1 MIFEFALEIEILYMN
16 TSKYFI
22 QALLVVI
29 FSTLSFMVFKEI
41 LPKKIFPDS
50 SATSK
55 NRVVDSLLLEAIA
68 KDGSVKEKD
77 TLSNKIIDYKVVDG
91 IQFPDETFEEYKGN
105 QYLVAFFEKLFQ
117 LETTKQGNV
126 RIAYFGDSMT
136 DGDLIV
142 KDFRTYLQERFGGRG
157 VGFVNITSESA
168 SSRSS
173 ITHEFSG
180 NWKAQSFLKVKTPS
194 RAFGVNGHVF
204 FANDTSN
211 VTWVKFKATQT
222 KFATELPKPT
232 LFYGS
237 AKNYSGR
244 VYCGVAD
251 TIGRKLMPINIL
263 NTLLLSEGSP
273 KNLKVNFSKADSIP
287 FYGIN
292 FDDGKGVHVDNFSN
306 RGNSG
311 LPLGTFNKATMN
323 AFHAKLDYDLIVLQ
337 YGANILNYG
346 TLDYSWYERRMT
358 KVVEHLKA
366 CFPGV
371 AILIIS
377 TADKSSKYDLEMKT
391 DAAVIPLSTAQKR
404 YAIKSESSFVNLF
417 TLMGGDGS
425 MVKWV
430 ESVPS
435 KANKDYTHFNHRGA
449 KEVANIV
456 FNQLHQGYEA
466 YKKLRSKRKTS
477 LSNQINSPDLRKNSI
492 DEE

>member
-1 MIFEFALEIEILYMN
+1 MN

-263 NTLLLSEGSP
+263 NTLPLSEGSL

-417 TLMGGDGS
+417 MLMGGDGS

-477 LSNQINSPDLRKNSI
+477 LSNQINSPNLRKNSI

>member
-1 MIFEFALEIEILYMN
+1 MN

-22 QALLVVI
+22 QALLVVV
-29 FSTLSFMVFKEI
+29 FSTLFFIVFKEF

-50 SATSK
+50 SASSK

-68 KDGSVKEKD
+68 KDGSIKEKD
-77 TLSNKIIDYKVVDG
+77 TLSDKIIDYKLVDG
-91 IQFPDETFEEYKGN
+91 IQFPNETFEEYKGN
-105 QYLVAFFEKLFQ
+105 QYLVTFFEKLYQ

-142 KDFRTYLQERFGGRG
+142 KDFRTYLQERFGGKG

-180 NWKAQSFLKVKTPS
+180 NWNAQSFLKVKSPS

-211 VTWVKFKATQT
+211 IAWVKFKASQT
-222 KFATELPKPT
+222 KFASELPRPT

-237 AKNYSGR
+237 AKNFSGR
-244 VYCGVAD
+244 VFCAVGD
-251 TIGRKLMPINIL
+251 TIGKKLTPSTIL
-263 NTLLLSEGSP
+263 NTLTLSEGNL

-323 AFHAKLDYDLIVLQ
+323 AFHAKLDYDLIILQ

-346 TLDYSWYERRMT
+346 SLDYSWYERRMT
-358 KVVEHLKA
+358 KIVAHLKA

-371 AILIIS
+371 SILIIS

-391 DAAVIPLSTAQKR
+391 DAAVIPLNTAQKR
-404 YAIKSESSFVNLF
+404 YAIKSESSFVNLYI
-417 TLMGGDGS
+417 LMGGDGS

-430 ESVPS
+430 EAVPS

-449 KEVANIV
+449 KEVGNIIFTQV
-456 FNQLHQGYEA
+456 NQGYEM
-466 YKKLRSKRKTS
+466 YKKLRKKRKTT
-477 LSNQINSPDLRKNSI
+477 LSDHKDPTDLLKDSI
-492 DEE
+492 HEE

>member
-1 MIFEFALEIEILYMN
+1 MN

-22 QALLVVI
+22 QALLVVV
-29 FSTLSFMVFKEI
+29 FSTLFFIVFKEF
-41 LPKKIFPDS
+41 LPKKIFQDS
-50 SATSK
+50 SASSK

-68 KDGSVKEKD
+68 KDGSIKEKD
-77 TLSNKIIDYKVVDG
+77 TLSDKIIDYKLVDG
-91 IQFPDETFEEYKGN
+91 IQFPNETFEEYKGN
-105 QYLVAFFEKLFQ
+105 QYLVTFFEKLYQ

-142 KDFRTYLQERFGGRG
+142 KDFRTYLQERFGGKG

-180 NWKAQSFLKVKTPS
+180 NWNAQSFLKVKSPS

-211 VTWVKFKATQT
+211 IAWVKFKASQT
-222 KFATELPKPT
+222 KFASELPRPT

-237 AKNYSGR
+237 AKNFSGR
-244 VYCGVAD
+244 VFCAVGD
-251 TIGRKLMPINIL
+251 TIGKKLTPSTIL
-263 NTLLLSEGSP
+263 NTLTLSEGNL

-323 AFHAKLDYDLIVLQ
+323 AFHAKLDYDLIILQ

-346 TLDYSWYERRMT
+346 SLDYSWYERRMT
-358 KVVEHLKA
+358 KIVAHLKA

-371 AILIIS
+371 SILIIS

-391 DAAVIPLSTAQKR
+391 DAAVIPLNTAQKR
-404 YAIKSESSFVNLF
+404 YAIKSESSFVNLYM
-417 TLMGGDGS
+417 LMGGDGS

-430 ESVPS
+430 EAVPS

-449 KEVANIV
+449 KEVGNIIFTQV
-456 FNQLHQGYEA
+456 NQGYEM
-466 YKKLRSKRKTS
+466 YKKLRKKRKKT
-477 LSNQINSPDLRKNSI
+477 LSDQKDPTDLLKDSI
-492 DEE
+492 HEE

>member
-1 MIFEFALEIEILYMN
+1 MN

-22 QALLVVI
+22 QALLVVVL
-29 FSTLSFMVFKEI
+29 STLSFIVFKEF

-50 SATSK
+50 SASSK

-68 KDGSVKEKD
+68 KDGSIKEKD
-77 TLSNKIIDYKVVDG
+77 TLSDKIIDYKVVDG

-105 QYLVAFFEKLFQ
+105 QYLVTFFEKLYQ

-142 KDFRTYLQERFGGRG
+142 KDFRTYLQERFGGKG

-173 ITHEFSG
+173 LTHEFSG
-180 NWKAQSFLKVKTPS
+180 NWNAQSFLKVKSPS

-211 VTWVKFKATQT
+211 IAWVKFKASQT
-222 KFATELPKPT
+222 KFANELPRPT

-244 VYCGVAD
+244 VFCAVGD
-251 TIGRKLMPINIL
+251 TIGKKLTPSAIL
-263 NTLLLSEGSP
+263 NTLTLSEVNL

-346 TLDYSWYERRMT
+346 SLDYSWYERRMT
-358 KVVEHLKA
+358 KIVAHLKA

-371 AILIIS
+371 SILIIS

-391 DAAVIPLSTAQKR
+391 DAAVIPLNTAQKR
-404 YAIKSESSFVNLF
+404 YAIKSESSFVNLYM
-417 TLMGGDGS
+417 LMGGDGS

-430 ESVPS
+430 EVVPS

-449 KEVANIV
+449 KEVGNII
-456 FNQLHQGYEA
+456 FTQLNQGYEM
-466 YKKLRSKRKTS
+466 YKKLRKKRKTT
-477 LSNQINSPDLRKNSI
+477 LSNLKDPTDLLKDSI
-492 DEE
+492 HEE

>member
-1 MIFEFALEIEILYMN
+1 MN

-22 QALLVVI
+22 QALLVVV
-29 FSTLSFMVFKEI
+29 FSTISFMVFKEF
-41 LPKKIFPDS
+41 LPKKIFPDV

-77 TLSNKIIDYKVVDG
+77 TLSDKIIDYKVVDG

-173 ITHEFSG
+173 LTHEFSG
-180 NWKAQSFLKVKTPS
+180 NWKAQSFLKVKNPS

-211 VTWVKFKATQT
+211 ITWVKFKATQT
-222 KFATELPKPT
+222 KFATELPRPT

-244 VYCGVAD
+244 VFCGAND
-251 TIGRKLMPINIL
+251 SIGRKLMPSTIL
-263 NTLLLSEGSP
+263 NTLTLAEGNL

-456 FNQLHQGYEA
+456 FNQLNQGYEE
-466 YKKLRSKRKTS
+466 YKKLRSKRKTT
-477 LSNQINSPDLRKNSI
+477 LSNQINSPDLRKDSI

>member
-1 MIFEFALEIEILYMN
+1 MN

-22 QALLVVI
+22 QALLVVV
-29 FSTLSFMVFKEI
+29 FSTLSFMVFKEF

-50 SATSK
+50 TATSK

-68 KDGSVKEKD
+68 KDGSIKEKD

-91 IQFPDETFEEYKGN
+91 IQFPKETFEAYKGN
-105 QYLVAFFEKLFQ
+105 QYLVSFFEKLYQ

-142 KDFRTYLQERFGGRG
+142 KDFRTYLQERFGGKG

-180 NWKAQSFLKVKTPS
+180 NWNAQSFLKVKTPS

-211 VTWVKFKATQT
+211 VTWVKFRATQT
-222 KFATELPKPT
+222 KFATELPRPT

-244 VYCGVAD
+244 VFCGAND
-251 TIGRKLMPINIL
+251 SIGRKLMPSTIL
-263 NTLLLSEGSP
+263 NTLTLAEGNL
-273 KNLKVNFSKADSIP
+273 KNLKVNFSNADSIP

-371 AILIIS
+371 AIVIIS

-391 DAAVIPLSTAQKR
+391 DAAVIPLNTAQKR

-417 TLMGGDGS
+417 ELMGGEGS

-430 ESVPS
+430 ETAPS

-456 FNQLHQGYEA
+456 FSQLNQGYEL
-466 YKKLRSKRKTS
+466 YKNLRKKRKPV
-477 LSNQINSPDLRKNSI
+477 LSTQKDKTNWQEN
-492 DEE
+492 

>member
-1 MIFEFALEIEILYMN
+1 MN

-263 NTLLLSEGSP
+263 NTLPLSEGSL

-477 LSNQINSPDLRKNSI
+477 LSNQINSPNLRKNSI

>member
-1 MIFEFALEIEILYMN
+1 MN

-22 QALLVVI
+22 QALLVVV
-29 FSTLSFMVFKEI
+29 FSTLFFIVFKEF

-50 SATSK
+50 SASSK

-68 KDGSVKEKD
+68 KDGSIKEKD
-77 TLSNKIIDYKVVDG
+77 TLSDKIIDYKLVDG
-91 IQFPDETFEEYKGN
+91 IQFPNETFEEYKGN
-105 QYLVAFFEKLFQ
+105 QYLVTFFEKLYQ
-117 LETTKQGNV
+117 LETTKKGNV

-142 KDFRTYLQERFGGRG
+142 KDFRTYLQERFGGKG

-180 NWKAQSFLKVKTPS
+180 NWNAQSFLKVKSPS

-211 VTWVKFKATQT
+211 IAWVKFKASQT
-222 KFATELPKPT
+222 KFASELPRPT

-237 AKNYSGR
+237 AKNFSGR
-244 VYCGVAD
+244 VFCAVGD
-251 TIGRKLMPINIL
+251 TIGKKLTPSTIL
-263 NTLLLSEGSP
+263 NTLTLSEGNL

-323 AFHAKLDYDLIVLQ
+323 AFHAKLDYDLIILQ

-346 TLDYSWYERRMT
+346 SLDYSWYERRMT
-358 KVVEHLKA
+358 KIVAHLKA

-371 AILIIS
+371 SILIIS

-391 DAAVIPLSTAQKR
+391 DAAVIPLNTAQKR
-404 YAIKSESSFVNLF
+404 YAIKSESSFVNLYM
-417 TLMGGDGS
+417 LMGGDGS

-430 ESVPS
+430 EAVPS

-449 KEVANIV
+449 KEVGNIIFTQV
-456 FNQLHQGYEA
+456 NQGYEM
-466 YKKLRSKRKTS
+466 YKKLRKKRKTT
-477 LSNQINSPDLRKNSI
+477 LSDHKDPTDLLKDSI
-492 DEE
+492 HEE

>member
-1 MIFEFALEIEILYMN
+1 MN

-77 TLSNKIIDYKVVDG
+77 TLSNRIIDYKVVDG

-263 NTLLLSEGSP
+263 NTLLLSEGSL

-477 LSNQINSPDLRKNSI
+477 LSNQINSPNLRKNSI

>member
-1 MIFEFALEIEILYMN
+1 MN

-263 NTLLLSEGSP
+263 NTLPLSEGSL

-417 TLMGGDGS
+417 MLMGGDGS

>member
-1 MIFEFALEIEILYMN
+1 MN

-22 QALLVVI
+22 QALLVVV
-29 FSTLSFMVFKEI
+29 FSTISFMVFKEF
-41 LPKKIFPDS
+41 LPKKIFPDV

-77 TLSNKIIDYKVVDG
+77 TLSDKIIDYKVVDG

-173 ITHEFSG
+173 LTHEFSG
-180 NWKAQSFLKVKTPS
+180 NWKAQSFLKVKNPS

-211 VTWVKFKATQT
+211 ITWVKFKATQT
-222 KFATELPKPT
+222 KFATELPRPT

-244 VYCGVAD
+244 VFCGAND
-251 TIGRKLMPINIL
+251 SIGRKLMPSTIL
-263 NTLLLSEGSP
+263 NTLTLAEGNL

-391 DAAVIPLSTAQKR
+391 DAAVIPLNNAQKR
-404 YAIKSESSFVNLF
+404 YAIKSESSFVNLYM
-417 TLMGGDGS
+417 LMGGDGS

-430 ESVPS
+430 EAVPS

-456 FNQLHQGYEA
+456 FNQLNQGYEE
-466 YKKLRSKRKTS
+466 YKKLRSKRKTT
-477 LSNQINSPDLRKNSI
+477 LSNQINSPDLRKDSI

>member
-1 MIFEFALEIEILYMN
+1 MN

-77 TLSNKIIDYKVVDG
+77 TLSNRIIDYKVVDG

-263 NTLLLSEGSP
+263 NTLPLSEGSL

-477 LSNQINSPDLRKNSI
+477 LSNQINSPNLRKNSI

>member
-1 MIFEFALEIEILYMN
+1 MN

-22 QALLVVI
+22 QALLVVV
-29 FSTLSFMVFKEI
+29 FSTLFFIVFKEF

-50 SATSK
+50 SASSK

-68 KDGSVKEKD
+68 KDGSIKEKD
-77 TLSNKIIDYKVVDG
+77 TLSDKIIDYKVVDG

-105 QYLVAFFEKLFQ
+105 QYLVTFFEKLYQ

-142 KDFRTYLQERFGGRG
+142 KDFRTYLQERFGGKG

-180 NWKAQSFLKVKTPS
+180 NWNAQSFLKVKSPS

-204 FANDTSN
+204 FANDTAN
-211 VTWVKFKATQT
+211 IAWVKFKASQT
-222 KFATELPKPT
+222 KFANELPRPT

-244 VYCGVAD
+244 VFCAVGD
-251 TIGRKLMPINIL
+251 TIGKKLTPSAIL
-263 NTLLLSEGSP
+263 NTLTLSEVNL

-346 TLDYSWYERRMT
+346 SLDYSWYERRMT
-358 KVVEHLKA
+358 KIVAHLKA

-371 AILIIS
+371 SILIIS

-391 DAAVIPLSTAQKR
+391 DAAVIPLNTAQKR
-404 YAIKSESSFVNLF
+404 YAIKSESSFVNLYM
-417 TLMGGDGS
+417 LMGGDGS

-430 ESVPS
+430 EAVPS

-449 KEVANIV
+449 KEVGNIIFTQV
-456 FNQLHQGYEA
+456 NQGYEM
-466 YKKLRSKRKTS
+466 YKKLRKKRKTT
-477 LSNQINSPDLRKNSI
+477 LSDQKDPTDLLKDSI
-492 DEE
+492 HEE

>member
-1 MIFEFALEIEILYMN
+1 MN

-22 QALLVVI
+22 KALLVVV
-29 FSTLSFMVFKEI
+29 FSTLFFIVFKEF
-41 LPKKIFPDS
+41 LPKKIFQDS
-50 SATSK
+50 SASSK

-68 KDGSVKEKD
+68 KDGSIKEKD
-77 TLSNKIIDYKVVDG
+77 TLSDKIIDYKLVDG
-91 IQFPDETFEEYKGN
+91 IQFPNETFEEYKGN
-105 QYLVAFFEKLFQ
+105 QYLVTFFEKLYQ

-142 KDFRTYLQERFGGRG
+142 KDFRTYLQERFGGKG

-180 NWKAQSFLKVKTPS
+180 NWNAQSFLKVKSPS

-211 VTWVKFKATQT
+211 IAWVKFKASQT
-222 KFATELPKPT
+222 KFASELPRPT

-237 AKNYSGR
+237 AKNFSGR
-244 VYCGVAD
+244 VFCAVGD
-251 TIGRKLMPINIL
+251 TIGKKLTPSTIL
-263 NTLLLSEGSP
+263 NTLTLSEGNL

-323 AFHAKLDYDLIVLQ
+323 AFHAKLDYDLIILQ

-346 TLDYSWYERRMT
+346 SLDYSWYERRMT
-358 KVVEHLKA
+358 KIVAHLKA

-371 AILIIS
+371 SILIIS
-377 TADKSSKYDLEMKT
+377 TADK
-391 DAAVIPLSTAQKR
+391 
-404 YAIKSESSFVNLF
+404 
-417 TLMGGDGS
+417 
-425 MVKWV
+425 
-430 ESVPS
+430 
-435 KANKDYTHFNHRGA
+435 
-449 KEVANIV
+449 
-456 FNQLHQGYEA
+456 
-466 YKKLRSKRKTS
+466 
-477 LSNQINSPDLRKNSI
+477 
-492 DEE
+492 